1 MNQTSFSKQR
11 LRLIREGD
19 KNLIFDMIFI
29 DKQFEHRINF
39 QEEALRIPNAWTVLC
54 TSGVAELIIGGAK
67 HILEAGMLC
76 VAPPQS
82 LVKLISASDDFTG
95 FLALSGSNFVEEMVR
110 YNVNTMTF
118 FEQHPSTRLEEE
130 EYTSLISLCNTA
142 ERYVLRNEHKFYDAF
157 MRDLA
162 SLFLLELLAIYERQR
177 QDFPQDVS
185 RKQQHYMDFIFLL
198 KKHCDERWCV
208 EDYAQAM
215 NITPRYLTKICQ
227 SLAGESAVHCIN
239 RYTVDQMCIRL
250 LSTSASVLEI
260 SEQMNFQN
268 MSYFI
273 ALFKR
278 YKGCTPQQYRR
289 NANPNRK

>member
-1 MNQTSFSKQR
+1 MDNLSKLEL
-11 LRLIREGD
+11 LRKGNE
-19 KNLIFDMIFI
+19 NLIFDMLFI
-29 DKQFEHRINF
+29 DKQFEEKLSIK
-39 QEEALRIPNAWTVLC
+39 EEALRIPNAWTVIC
-54 TSGVAELIIGGAK
+54 TSGTVELIVAGEK
-67 HILEAGMLC
+67 QVLEAGMLC
-76 VAPPQS
+76 VASPRS
-82 LVKLISASDDFTG
+82 LVKLEGASDNFTG
-95 FLALSGSNFVEEMVR
+95 FLALSGSNFVEQMVR
-110 YNVNTMTF
+110 YNVNTLTF
-118 FEQHPSTRLEEE
+118 FEQHPSSRLEEE
-130 EYTSLISLCNTA
+130 EYTSLISLCRTA
-142 ERYVLRNEHKFYDAF
+142 ERYVLRREHKFYEAF
-157 MRDLA
+157 MKDLA

-198 KKHCDERWCV
+198 KEHCDDRWCV
-208 EDYAQAM
+208 EDYARAM

-227 SLAGESAVHCIN
+227 SLSGESAVNCIN

-289 NANPNRK
+289 NPNPNRK